1 MAPICCVIPPA
12 SPSWT
17 CVWRSYEKATNWDWY
32 FGMKEDKNTISKKL
46 ATHFLYIHN
55 SDPRLKFQ
63 ERGDICA
70 PSSTIRLSPL
80 FIKKLLCTL
89 ESWPWRWPAEKNKKL
104 PTLHLTKEEAK
115 NKEFFKAGKGGNYN
129 ITQNPWDTLQIFQ
142 KTGSTFLPMIPFG
155 QPVKKPIT
163 HFPSQISIS

>member
-1 MAPICCVIPPA
+1 MRRQQIEIGILAWKKIKIQSV
-12 SPSWT
+12 
-17 CVWRSYEKATNWDWY
+17 RNWHLT
-32 FGMKEDKNTISKKL
+32 FCTEC
-46 ATHFLYIHN
+46 IHN
-55 SDPRLKFQ
+55 SDPRLKLQ

-115 NKEFFKAGKGGNYN
+115 NKEFFKARKGGNYN